1 MSKIENPIVF
11 IPKLFKDEVFL
22 PLTVVD
28 GYKLKDYY
36 YISNYGRIY
45 SIYSGKFL
53 AKELGTDNHW
63 IMPLAIVGGHRNF
76 RVSRLVMCTF
86 KYFFGCED
94 YIVNHKDCMPDA
106 EFADRLDNLEWCTYS
121 TNLKHAYANGLRK
134 AKSGAES
141 VFSTISENQAEEI
154 CKLISQ
160 GINLGLIAEMMN
172 VNPSVVYNISAKRAW
187 TEISS
192 KYNFPIRKRK
202 LK

>member
-63 IMPLAIVGGHRNF
+63 IMPLAIVGGNRNF

-106 EFADRLDNLEWCTYS
+106 
-121 TNLKHAYANGLRK
+121 GLRK
-134 AKSGAES
+134 AKSGSEC
-141 VFSTISENQAEEI
+141 VFSTITENQAEEI

-172 VNPSVVYNISAKRAW
+172 VNPNVVYNISAKRSW